1 VTDLAERRDVETEVY
16 QPAED
21 SALLA
26 STVVDRIEDGDR
38 VLEVGTGSGW
48 IAEQIAAET
57 GASVVASDVN
67 PHACVQ
73 ARERGL
79 AVARTDLVA
88 GFRDGAFD
96 VVVFN
101 PPYLPEDA
109 AAARE
114 DWMEQ
119 ALSGGESG
127 RAVVEPF
134 VASVARVLADDGVA
148 FMLVSSLTG
157 VDEVVAFAGE
167 CGFSVV
173 AIADESYPFETLTVL
188 ELVPASSAVQ

>member
-1 VTDLAERRDVETEVY
+1 MTDLAERRDVETTVY

-26 STVVDRIEDGDR
+26 AAVVDRIDAGDC

-48 IAEQIAAET
+48 VAERVARET
-57 GASVVASDVN
+57 GATVVASDVN
-67 PHACVQ
+67 PFACEQ

-88 GFRDGAFD
+88 GFRDAAFD

-101 PPYLPEDA
+101 PPYLPADA
-109 AAARE
+109 AAARD
-114 DWMEQ
+114 DWMER

-134 VASVARVLADDGVA
+134 VETVARVLEPGGVA
-148 FMLVSSLTG
+148 YVLVSSLTG
-157 VDEVVAFAGE
+157 VDAVVEFAGE
-167 CGFSVV
+167 RGFSVV
-173 AIADESYPFETLTVL
+173 AVAEASYPFETLSVL
-188 ELVPASSAVQ
+188 QLVPASATD

>member
-1 VTDLAERRDVETEVY
+1 MTDLAERRGVETTVY

-26 STVVDRIEDGDR
+26 AVAEESVEASDR

-48 IAEQIAAET
+48 VAERVAGET

-67 PHACVQ
+67 PHATRQ
-73 ARERGL
+73 ARDRGL
-79 AVARTDLVA
+79 EAVRADLVS

-96 VVVFN
+96 VVLFN

-109 AAARE
+109 AAARD
-114 DWMEQ
+114 DWMER
-119 ALSGGESG
+119 ALSGGEDG

-134 VASVARVLADDGVA
+134 VDAVDRVLAPDGYVLV
-148 FMLVSSLTG
+148 LVSTLTD
-157 VDEVVAFAGE
+157 VEAVASYAGE
-167 CGFSVV
+167 RGFSTV
-173 AIADESYPFETLTVL
+173 AMREESYPFETLSIL
-188 ELVPASSAVQ
+188 KLLPA

>member
-1 VTDLAERRDVETEVY
+1 MTDLAERRGVETTVY

-26 STVVDRIEDGDR
+26 AVAAESVGAGDR

-48 IAEQIAAET
+48 VAERVAAET
-57 GASVVASDVN
+57 GASVVASDLN
-67 PHACVQ
+67 PHAARQ

-79 AVARTDLVA
+79 EAVRADLVA
-88 GFRDGAFD
+88 PFRDGAFD
-96 VVVFN
+96 VVLFN

-114 DWMEQ
+114 DWMET
-119 ALSGGESG
+119 ALSGGEDG

-134 VASVARVLADDGVA
+134 VDAVGRVLASDGFVLV
-148 FMLVSSLTG
+148 LVSSLTG
-157 VDEVVAFAGE
+157 VEAVASFAGE
-167 CGFSVV
+167 RGFSTV
-173 AIADESYPFETLTVL
+173 AMREESYPFETLSVL
-188 ELVPASSAVQ
+188 KLVPA

>member
-1 VTDLAERRDVETEVY
+1 MTDLAERRGVETTVY

-26 STVVDRIEDGDR
+26 AVAEETVGADDR

-48 IAEQIAAET
+48 VAERVAAET

-67 PHACVQ
+67 PHATRQ

-79 AVARTDLVA
+79 EAVRADLVS

-96 VVVFN
+96 VVLFN

-109 AAARE
+109 AAARD
-114 DWMEQ
+114 DWMER
-119 ALSGGESG
+119 ALSGGEDG

-134 VASVARVLADDGVA
+134 VDAVDRVLAPGGYVLV
-148 FMLVSSLTG
+148 LVSTLTD
-157 VDEVVAFAGE
+157 VEAVASYAGE
-167 CGFSVV
+167 RGFSTV
-173 AIADESYPFETLTVL
+173 ATREESYPFETLSVL
-188 ELVPASSAVQ
+188 KLLPA

>member
-79 AVARTDLVA
+79 AVARMDLVS